1 METEAALKTVLAIP
15 FAGLIFSVLAS
26 MMAILIRAFRPRVT
40 GRWGEAM
47 DSLIISWNVSFAL
60 LELASALETL
70 IAVLVLVIA
79 VASVLRG
86 LVN

>member
-26 MMAILIRAFRPRVT
+26 MMAILTSAFRPRVS

-47 DSLIISWNVSFAL
+47 DSLIFSWNVSFAL
-60 LELASALETL
+60 LELASSLETL
-70 IAVLVLVIA
+70 IALVVLSLA
-79 VASVLRG
+79 VASALRE
-86 LVN
+86 LL